1 MFGKVSFTNFNN
13 NVLLGI
19 KVIFFVQ
26 VVALLALVACVS
38 AGISHVSSK
47 QGGGGGGGH
56 HKVIEFYVS
65 SFSSIYGFYQKISY
79 IDVPSL

>member
-19 KVIFFVQ
+19 KVFFFK

-65 SFSSIYGFYQKISY
+65 SF
-79 IDVPSL
+79 